1 MSNKKIKNGLCICTP
16 FYGEDVKVQYMT
28 SLVETYAEFQRA
40 GIPLMNIY
48 LYNTSLITKARNTL
62 ASKFME
68 ETDFKYMIFIDS
80 DIGWKSKDLIKL
92 INYDK
97 DIIGATYPK
106 KTLDWQEIQ
115 KAIINNQVDNPRD
128 LIEKTSHYTI
138 WDKKKNIMSNGL
150 MQVERLG
157 TGFMM
162 IKRDLLEKMEIHYPN
177 LMYKMEKEKGQINE
191 KRKKGYGFFDSRLIN
206 KEHISEDYSFCEYVK
221 DTKTKIYINPKIEL
235 SHNGGNIT
243 FFGNYAKHI
252 GYGNKR

>member
-1 MSNKKIKNGLCICTP
+1 MIQHRVNNNEVTTVELCDNC
-16 FYGEDVKVQYMT
+16 
-28 SLVETYAEFQRA
+28 ETYVRD
-40 GIPLMNIY
+40 
-48 LYNTSLITKARNTL
+48 L
-62 ASKFME
+62 ALE
-68 ETDFKYMIFIDS
+68 DY
-80 DIGWKSKDLIKL
+80 LIK
-92 INYDK
+92 D
-97 DIIGATYPK
+97 
-106 KTLDWQEIQ
+106 
-115 KAIINNQVDNPRD
+115 D
-128 LIEKTSHYTI
+128 LLE
-138 WDKKKNIMSNGL
+138 
-150 MQVERLG
+150 VERVG

-177 LMYKMEKEKGQINE
+177 LMYKMEKENGQINE

>member
-1 MSNKKIKNGLCICTP
+1 MKNKKIKKGLCICTP

-28 SLVETYAEFQRA
+28 SLVETYAEFQKA

-68 ETDFKYMIFIDS
+68 ETNFEYMIFIDS
-80 DIGWKSKDLIKL
+80 DISWKASSLLKL

-97 DIIGATYPK
+97 EIIGATYPK
-106 KTLDWQEIQ
+106 KIIDWKEIQ
-115 KAIINNQVDNPRD
+115 KAIINNQVESPKD
-128 LIEKTSHYTI
+128 LLEKTSHYTI
-138 WDKKKNIMSNGL
+138 WDKKQKVMSNGL
-150 MQVERLG
+150 MEVERLG

-162 IKRDLLEKMEIHYPN
+162 LKRTLLAKMENHYPD

-191 KRKKGYGFFDSRLIN
+191 KRKKGFGFFDSRLIY

-221 DTKTKIYINPKIEL
+221 ETDTNIYIDPKIIL
-235 SHNGGNIT
+235 SHHGGNIS
-243 FFGNYAKHI
+243 FFGNYLKHI
-252 GYGNKR
+252 DYGNSK